1 MTLSHKNMLFLSLKF
16 PFLTDIEKEKFQKKQ
31 EDKQKTAISL
41 LLFLNTPNVRF
52 FTVKNKENRRFV
64 YPINSIYKILF
75 PILLINIPRSI
86 IKDKK
91 IFLSLR
97 PEKIYLYDR

>member
-1 MTLSHKNMLFLSLKF
+1 MTLSHKNMLFLPLRFS
-16 PFLTDIEKEKFQKKQ
+16 FLTSVKKEKFQKKQ

-52 FTVKNKENRRFV
+52 FTVKNKENTRFV
-64 YPINSIYKILF
+64 YPINSTYKIQF

-86 IKDKK
+86 IKDKN

-97 PEKIYLYDR
+97 PKIYLYDR

>member
-1 MTLSHKNMLFLSLKF
+1 MTLRHNNMLFLSLKF

-41 LLFLNTPNVRF
+41 LSFLNTPNVRF

-64 YPINSIYKILF
+64 YSINSIHKYY
-75 PILLINIPRSI
+75 S
-86 IKDKK
+86 
-91 IFLSLR
+91 LSC
-97 PEKIYLYDR
+97 

>member
-64 YPINSIYKILF
+64 YSIY
-75 PILLINIPRSI
+75 SI
-86 IKDKK
+86 HKYYS
-91 IFLSLR
+91 LSC
-97 PEKIYLYDR
+97 

>member
-16 PFLTDIEKEKFQKKQ
+16 PFLTDIEKEKFQKNK
-31 EDKQKTAISL
+31 KISRKTAISL

-64 YPINSIYKILF
+64 YPINSIHKYY
-75 PILLINIPRSI
+75 S
-86 IKDKK
+86 
-91 IFLSLR
+91 LSC
-97 PEKIYLYDR
+97 